1 MSIDL
6 DKIKNSIVSVGK
18 DVGNKVNDVTAIAKV
33 KLDIHTKE
41 EYAEKQFTQLGRAYY
56 LAHKNDEDVPEIEF
70 FKRIA
75 EAEEEIM
82 FLKDELL
89 TLQGARICKNCGV
102 KQPQGNTY
110 CQSCGAKFNK

>member
-6 DKIKNSIVSVGK
+6 DKLKSSIVSVGK

-41 EYAEKQFTQLGRAYY
+41 EYMEKQFAQLGRAYY
-56 LAHKNDEDVPEIEF
+56 FAHKNDEDIPEMEF
-70 FKRIA
+70 FKPIA
-75 EAEEEIM
+75 EAENEISR
-82 FLKDELL
+82 LKDELL
-89 TLQGARICKNCGV
+89 TLQGAQVCANCGV

-110 CQSCGAKFNK
+110 CQKCGEKLGK